1 MSNIDAY
8 RREQSRQTHLL
19 RKALDQAVA
28 DTMKTFN
35 APIVNALAGALVAVQ
50 ADMLASIP
58 TRERKTLEKTMA
70 NALKKSLKTAKP
82 MARTETV
89 QVGGKTH

>member
-1 MSNIDAY
+1 MSDVKAY

-19 RKALDQAVA
+19 RKAMDQAIA
-28 DTMKTFN
+28 DTMATFH
-35 APIVNALAGALVAVQ
+35 APMINALAGALVAVQ
-50 ADMLASIP
+50 ADMLASISS
-58 TRERKTLEKTMA
+58 RERKALEKSMSTT
-70 NALKKSLKTAKP
+70 LKKSLKTAKP